1 MPPRFIQDY
10 RQWAQECDHLV
21 ETAASPRI
29 RKTML
34 YTAPQWR
41 ALADKEE
48 VRSEQARALKPRLP
62 ADFRDVTSQA
72 NPRGSD

>member
-10 RQWAQECDHLV
+10 RQWAEECDHLA
-21 ETAASPRI
+21 ETTASPRI

-34 YTAPQWR
+34 YTASQWR

-48 VRSEQARALKPRLP
+48 VRARYARPLKPRLP
-62 ADFRDVTSQA
+62 ADLQDVASQA
-72 NPRGSD
+72 NPRGLD